1 MLNDENALSASTAS
15 SELLPPIVTTSRTAL
30 ATVSTQTHTNIT
42 VTLTPHPT
50 IPNVFRGFVLVSVLT
65 LSQLKSEQ

>member
-1 MLNDENALSASTAS
+1 MLTDENALSASTAS

-30 ATVSTQTHTNIT
+30 ATVSTQTHPNI
-42 VTLTPHPT
+42 TLTPHPT
-50 IPNVFRGFVLVSVLT
+50 IPNVFFRCCVLVSVLT